1 MRPPKVTMAG
11 EQIAALHQLDKDLRT
26 TVLAARKRETE
37 LAALD
42 AEAVE
47 YRKTHTKRKP

>member
-1 MRPPKVTMAG
+1 MRPPKVTKAG
-11 EQIAALHQLDKDLRT
+11 EQIAALHQLDKDLRA

-42 AEAVE
+42 AEAAE
-47 YRKTHTKRKP
+47 HRKTHTRKNL